1 MATGDRVCERC
12 ENFHVTAAVT
22 RQAEYKIIGGIFLN
36 LEYLGVAFHG
46 LIRQSAIQTSC
57 RLFGV
62 VLASGPKT
70 KRSLRSFF

>member
-46 LIRQSAIQTSC
+46 LKQKQKQQQICTSIC
-57 RLFGV
+57 GHGV
-62 VLASGPKT
+62 STVSTSDLNM
-70 KRSLRSFF
+70 LH